1 MVVQTKEEPRLQSLA
16 VGSLINV
23 ITPRRKALTNGMII
37 VHISIGFINFCEL

>member
-16 VGSLINV
+16 VV